1 MPKNTPNAH
10 TRANDKYQQ
19 KIGLIAKSYKLKK
32 ELVDEFSETCDR
44 LGVGKAATISRLMKE
59 FIESNKN

>member
-1 MPKNTPNAH
+1 MPKGNSNPQTKASM
-10 TRANDKYQQ
+10 KYQQ